1 MKITTATLRKLI
13 KEELN
18 NVLNEGS
25 RNPLYDLM
33 IRHNDYGVVGYVD
46 TNEASVDYGRYY
58 MNNGVIGI
66 IPPKERRGY
75 QFYPAR
81 GHGNP
86 QAVFAKLKEMGYE
99 QDTMTLDRSNNSE
112 ESLVRIAN
120 R

>member
-1 MKITTATLRKLI
+1 MKLTTAKLRQII

-33 IRHNDYGVVGYVD
+33 IRHNDYGVVGTVTKD
-46 TNEASVDYGRYY
+46 GPSVDYGRYY

-66 IPPKERRGY
+66 IPPNKRRGY
-75 QFYPAR
+75 QYYPAR
-81 GHGNP
+81 GDGNP
-86 QAVFAKLKEMGYE
+86 QAVFKKLKDMGYQ
-99 QDTMTLDRSNNSE
+99 QDTMRLDRSNNSE
-112 ESLVRIAN
+112 ESLRRIAN